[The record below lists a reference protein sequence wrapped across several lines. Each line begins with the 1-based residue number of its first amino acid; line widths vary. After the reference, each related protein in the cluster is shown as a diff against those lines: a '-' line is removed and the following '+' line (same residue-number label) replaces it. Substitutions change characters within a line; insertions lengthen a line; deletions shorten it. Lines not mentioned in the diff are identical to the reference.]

1 MYEAHDSFF
10 LNEDKMKHIIH
21 SNKRI
26 TILVLGEFLLEV
38 TEATFQVI
46 WKKTFNIL
54 ILAMLDFLKK
64 PIIIQIRNLILVI
77 LVTPMMFLR
86 QFGMEGENISKWS
99 NYPIKLIFHKINVKI
114 GSWMN

>member
-1 MYEAHDSFF
+1 MYEAHCSFF

-86 QFGMEGENISKWS
+86 QFWTEQEGDNIKIWP
-99 NYPIKLIFHKINVKI
+99 NDPIKPISQEINVHW
-114 GSWMN
+114 GE